1 MITAVIILSCVTFFS
16 LLVTS
21 IAIYSAYK
29 ANKANSIIA
38 KQFVEIV
45 MNGSDRA
52 DFIEDGRHVATSFSY
67 PNSEGL

>member
-1 MITAVIILSCVTFFS
+1 MIVAIVAMSCVTLFS

-38 KQFVEIV
+38 EQFVSIV
-45 MNGSDRA
+45 MDNSDRV
-52 DFIEDGRHVATSFSY
+52 DVYEEGEHKYSSLNF
-67 PNSEGL
+67 PNSEDM

>member
-1 MITAVIILSCVTFFS
+1 MVTAVIILSMVTLFS

-38 KQFVEIV
+38 EQFVDIV
-45 MNGSDRA
+45 MSNGDKVE
-52 DFIEDGRHVATSFSY
+52 FYKDGKHTATSIQF

>member
-1 MITAVIILSCVTFFS
+1 MVTAIVAMSCVTLFS

-38 KQFVEIV
+38 EQFVSIV
-45 MNGSDRA
+45 MDNSDRVDVYEEGKHKYSA
-52 DFIEDGRHVATSFSY
+52 LNF
-67 PNSEGL
+67 PNSEEM

>member
-1 MITAVIILSCVTFFS
+1 MITAIIILSCVTFFS
-16 LLVTS
+16 LLVTA

-45 MNGSDRA
+45 MNNSDRA
-52 DFIEDGRHVATSFSY
+52 DFVEDGNHVATTFSY
-67 PNSEGL
+67 PNSEGF

>member
-1 MITAVIILSCVTFFS
+1 MVTALVAMSCVTLFS

-38 KQFVEIV
+38 EQFVSIV
-45 MNGSDRA
+45 MENGDRV
-52 DFIEDGRHVATSFSY
+52 DVFEDGKHTYSSINF
-67 PNSEGL
+67 PNSEEM